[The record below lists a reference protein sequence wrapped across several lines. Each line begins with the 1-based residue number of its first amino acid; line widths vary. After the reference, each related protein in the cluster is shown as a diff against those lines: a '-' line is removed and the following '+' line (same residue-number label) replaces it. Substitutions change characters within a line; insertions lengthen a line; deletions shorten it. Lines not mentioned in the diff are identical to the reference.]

1 MNIWM
6 IGENSMKHHPQPPTP
21 APKKK
26 KKIYSH
32 LNMEDITDAHCV
44 HAERSL

>member
-1 MNIWM
+1 M
-6 IGENSMKHHPQPPTP
+6 IGENSMKHHPHPPP
-21 APKKK
+21 SPPPKKKKK

-32 LNMEDITDAHCV
+32 LNMEDITDADCV